1 MGYRTRSYPAPRCLK
16 GRGNVRRILLAL
28 LIVTTTLISA
38 APAQARNPECRFGLG
53 RRAMR
58 QTVVCVSNKFNDVS
72 RSTALYVA
80 DRESNFQAHAYNSYS
95 GASGI
100 YQHLRVYWDG
110 RYRAHTPPRWG
121 RTPNNIFNGRTNIIV
136 ALTMVHKGGWGP
148 WGQ

>member
-1 MGYRTRSYPAPRCLK
+1 M
-16 GRGNVRRILLAL
+16 AL
-28 LIVTTTLISA
+28 GMTVGSA
-38 APAQARNPECRFGLG
+38 HADASNPECRFGLG

-58 QTVVCVSNKFNDVS
+58 KTVVCVSHKFGDVS
-72 RSTALYVA
+72 TTHALYVA
-80 DRESNFQAHAYNSYS
+80 NRESDFRARAYNSSS

-121 RTPNNIFNGRTNIIV
+121 RTPNNVFNGRTNIIV

-148 WGQ
+148 WGG